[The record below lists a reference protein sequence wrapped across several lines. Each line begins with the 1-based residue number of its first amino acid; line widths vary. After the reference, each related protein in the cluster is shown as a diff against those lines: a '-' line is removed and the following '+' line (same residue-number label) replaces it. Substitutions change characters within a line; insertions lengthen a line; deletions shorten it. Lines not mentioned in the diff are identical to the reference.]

1 MNKLKA
7 VIKYQKHSSGLT
19 RIEAMCGEYLFRL
32 LIFED
37 TAIERVGQG
46 AYLLIKESEIAVSK
60 VKLDEISISNR
71 LECEVVAIEKGEMLC
86 ELEMTFDGIGLKS
99 IITANSADRLGIKVG
114 DKLYALIKANEIYLE
129 SIDD

>member
-7 VIKYQKHSSGLT
+7 VIRHQKHSSGLT

-37 TAIERVGQG
+37 AAHERDGHE

-60 VKLDEISISNR
+60 TKINDISISNR
-71 LECEVVAIEKGEMLC
+71 VECEVTALKMGEMLC
-86 ELEMTFDGIGLKS
+86 EIGMAFGGSSLTS
-99 IITANSADRLGIKVG
+99 IITAESAERLGIKVG

-129 SIDD
+129 SIN